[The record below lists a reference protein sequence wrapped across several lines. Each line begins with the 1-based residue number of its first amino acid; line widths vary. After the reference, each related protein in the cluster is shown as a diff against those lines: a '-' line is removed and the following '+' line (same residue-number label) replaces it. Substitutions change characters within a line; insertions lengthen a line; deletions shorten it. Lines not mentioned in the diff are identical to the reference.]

1 MTMKNKMLVGQ
12 ANKKFLIVESNLKA
26 LGINHFDSEYP
37 LPDIEEIDDQVPTT
51 QIDENFFASP

>member
-1 MTMKNKMLVGQ
+1 LVKG
-12 ANKKFLIVESNLKA
+12 KGLEKFLIVESNLKA